1 MIPATCY
8 RMLPSGDAEIA
19 TEDGR
24 LLPVT
29 AQVVAAGGFR
39 YLRVGQ
45 QVAIELTATG
55 TVTSIHL
62 PT

>member
-8 RMLPSGDAEIA
+8 RMLPGGDAEIA
-19 TEDGR
+19 TEDGA
-24 LLPVT
+24 LLLVP

-45 QVAIELTATG
+45 QVAIELAPTG
-55 TVTSIHL
+55 AVASIHL

>member
-1 MIPATCY
+1 
-8 RMLPSGDAEIA
+8 MLPGGDAEIA
-19 TEDGR
+19 TEDGA
-24 LLPVT
+24 LLLVT

-45 QVAIELTATG
+45 QVAIELAPTG
-55 TVTSIHL
+55 AVASINL

>member
-1 MIPATCY
+1 
-8 RMLPSGDAEIA
+8 MLPGGDAEIA

-24 LLPVT
+24 LLHVT

-39 YLRVGQ
+39 HLRVGQ
-45 QVAIELTATG
+45 QVAIELAATG

-62 PT
+62 PS